1 MSKRATCGPIISLFL
16 MSLGGL
22 LLHLRIHPPGSEAA
36 HWIPAISGVASTF
49 ALPVMFY
56 YRKTVTWAYLFTWA
70 AVIVGTVTMADYSV
84 DEWVGEVT
92 LKRIIL
98 ESTIADIAILW
109 AKIPLAYM
117 ILRIVRPK
125 DEGDAA
131 A

>member
-1 MSKRATCGPIISLFL
+1 MSKKGVLAPILSLFL

-22 LLHLRIHPPGSEAA
+22 LLHLRIHPPGSEAS
-36 HWIPAISGVASTF
+36 HWIPAVSGIATTF

-56 YRKTVTWAYLFTWA
+56 YRKTVTWAYLLTWV
-70 AVIVGTVTMADYSV
+70 AVIVGTVMMADHSV
-84 DEWVGEVT
+84 DHWVSEVT
-92 LKRIIL
+92 FKRVIL

-117 ILRIVRPK
+117 ILRIMRPK
-125 DEGDAA
+125 GEGDAA